1 MGLAEVARFEKA
13 RSVVSA
19 LRAAKLTFGW
29 PFKTEIPC
37 FVASRRSMRGRGGS
51 MRAFLMKALPTMQ
64 IQINAR
70 PQALSPDDDQP
81 LLWLLREQLGLSGTK
96 FGCGIGVCGACTV
109 QMDGQPVRSCTL
121 PARDLAGRQVRTIE
135 ALDQHPRGRALQQ
148 AWLALQVP
156 QCGYCQSGMLMA
168 ADALLAGTPNPSDAQ
183 IAAAMTN
190 LCRCGTYPRVKA
202 AIQAAAAALTQGV
215 AA

>member
-1 MGLAEVARFEKA
+1 
-13 RSVVSA
+13 
-19 LRAAKLTFGW
+19 
-29 PFKTEIPC
+29 
-37 FVASRRSMRGRGGS
+37 
-51 MRAFLMKALPTMQ
+51 MQ
-64 IQINAR
+64 IQINGRA
-70 PQALSPDDDQP
+70 QAIDSQDSQP

-109 QMDGQPVRSCTL
+109 QIDGQPQRSCTL

-148 AWLALQVP
+148 AWLDLQVP

-168 ADALLAGTPNPSDAQ
+168 ADALLASTPNPSEAQ

-202 AIQAAAAALTQGV
+202 AIQAAVRTLAQGV
-215 AA
+215 MA